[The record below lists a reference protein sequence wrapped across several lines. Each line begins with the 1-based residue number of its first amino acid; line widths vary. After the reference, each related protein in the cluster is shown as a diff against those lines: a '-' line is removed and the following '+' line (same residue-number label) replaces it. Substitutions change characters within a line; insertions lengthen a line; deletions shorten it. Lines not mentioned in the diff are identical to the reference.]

1 VENRSCAD
9 EADTGNDLRG
19 NASVIAEVFH
29 GQRVREDRE
38 QSRAE
43 TDKHIRAQTGRSML
57 EFTLQSNNSAQQRSQ
72 YQPSYGA
79 RHNAARHLSLQ
90 QFVDVLQVHDRL
102 GGDPY
107 DGRILSLQAWNSA
120 NIPLPA

>member
-1 VENRSCAD
+1 
-9 EADTGNDLRG
+9 
-19 NASVIAEVFH
+19 VIAEVFY

-43 TDKHIRAQTGRSML
+43 TDKHIRAQAGRSML

-79 RHNAARHLSLQ
+79 RDNAARHLSLQ
-90 QFVDVLQVHDRL
+90 QFVDVLQVHDLL